1 MCTNVLCFTFS
12 VNIGS
17 KLVAFIY
24 QFFSYWMYFHIEQNT
39 HTKYSGEK
47 RLVNIYLMMISTFNL
62 PPNVTEI
69 CKLKCWA
76 LCWIIGYWNL
86 NVTTTYLLTTL
97 VLLPFPSIF
106 RTFSSHLAKRGTEH
120 CTMETQAD
128 NSSLFS
134 GGLFDQFWHLIEP
147 SLLLNRWD
155 TWIQVSRPLS
165 TLL

>member
-1 MCTNVLCFTFS
+1 MGVNWLHLSTNFS
-12 VNIGS
+12 PIG
-17 KLVAFIY
+17 
-24 QFFSYWMYFHIEQNT
+24 YFHIEQNT

-106 RTFSSHLAKRGTEH
+106 RTFSSHSAKRRTEH

-128 NSSLFS
+128 TSSLFS
-134 GGLFDQFWHLIEP
+134 RGLFDQIWW
-147 SLLLNRWD
+147 LNELYF
-155 TWIQVSRPLS
+155 TCEEM
-165 TLL
+165 